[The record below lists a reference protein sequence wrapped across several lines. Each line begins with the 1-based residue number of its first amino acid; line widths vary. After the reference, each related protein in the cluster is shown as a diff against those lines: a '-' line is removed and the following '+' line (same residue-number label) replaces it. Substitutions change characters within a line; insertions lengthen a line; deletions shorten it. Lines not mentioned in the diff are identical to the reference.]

1 MKKEI
6 NEEKETKITISFGEE
21 GISVEGVST
30 SRWDHVIGTLAMIS
44 SLVNRC
50 GGDAGVVNEAISTL
64 VHSDDTV
71 EEEEKK
77 EPEIKIKKLDLSDKD
92 SVEEFI
98 KLLKKASSK

>member
-6 NEEKETKITISFGEE
+6 NEEKETKITINFGEK
-21 GISVEGVST
+21 GISVEGINT
-30 SRWDHVIGTLAMIS
+30 SQWDHVIGTLAMIS

-50 GGDAGVVNEAISTL
+50 GGDAGVVNDAISTL
-64 VHSDDTV
+64 RHSDDTI
-71 EEEEKK
+71 EEEKK

-98 KLLKKASSK
+98 ELLKKASSK